1 MNCLG
6 CHQSECR
13 RLVVKVVGEGELG
26 FLGVLGLGLLEK
38 YMGIEELR
46 QMLRKVGRL
55 EKKSR

>member
-13 RLVVKVVGEGELG
+13 RLVVVVGELG
-26 FLGVLGLGLLEK
+26 FLGVLGLRLLER

-55 EKKSR
+55 EKESR